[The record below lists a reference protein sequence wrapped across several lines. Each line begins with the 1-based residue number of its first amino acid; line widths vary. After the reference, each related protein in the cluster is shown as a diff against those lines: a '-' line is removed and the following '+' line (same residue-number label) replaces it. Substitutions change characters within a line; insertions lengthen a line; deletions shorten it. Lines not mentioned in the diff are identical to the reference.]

1 MEFSESSL
9 VLSLKGIL
17 RVLGDIIEERGHLL
31 GGHRQGD
38 NIIKILYFHIYVSE
52 EDRIL
57 WVMLFLILTMNFN
70 MMEIPSSSIPISPPP
85 SLVDSSV
92 GGWLLASW
100 HTCQDSRGPQEFR
113 FRLRVNLRM
122 IMPTLGSPINL
133 RDLCAF
139 LNLPCWEIHTRWD
152 MFMWKH
158 RW

>member
-9 VLSLKGIL
+9 VLNLKGIL
-17 RVLGDIIEERGHLL
+17 RVLEDIIEERGYLP

-92 GGWLLASW
+92 GG
-100 HTCQDSRGPQEFR
+100 
-113 FRLRVNLRM
+113 
-122 IMPTLGSPINL
+122 
-133 RDLCAF
+133 
-139 LNLPCWEIHTRWD
+139 
-152 MFMWKH
+152 
-158 RW
+158 